1 MAGRQQQPL
10 FIQPVKK
17 IALGRHALFRDPFG
31 GDLVFQMSGILLLVV
46 QDSAPDSLEAI
57 RLGQRAA
64 AIQRFPKR
72 DPCDLGAVFLF
83 VRMYR

>member
-10 FIQPVKK
+10 FVEPVKE

-31 GDLVFQMSGILLLVV
+31 SNLVLQMSGVLLLVI
-46 QDSAPDSLEAI
+46 QNGAPDSLEAI

-64 AIQRFPKR
+64 AIQRFP
-72 DPCDLGAVFLF
+72 
-83 VRMYR
+83 